1 MSRLCTNDVSVID
14 TDGVDHYPRAMT
26 ELALPAGSLQ
36 AALVAFSEGADA
48 VYLGMKNFSARKG
61 ATNFTFEDLA
71 KLRRVALEQDKR
83 IYVTV
88 NTLVDDGQWEDL
100 SRLLFQI
107 DFIGCD
113 GVIVQDLG
121 LVNFIRQQFPNLK
134 LHGSTQLAVHTIE
147 GVKELERLGFE
158 RVVLARELTTEE
170 IRRIRTACPDI
181 QLKVFI
187 HGALCY
193 SFSGLCTASEQLCG
207 RSANCGACA
216 QICRNYFTVSS
227 DPSVPASL
235 SPLGRGSKEGWFF
248 SMSDLKAGPVAK
260 ELEEMGIESLK
271 IEGRM
276 KSPAYTALASRYYRA
291 VLDGREGTD
300 ELDEALSVV
309 FSRRQTGGWLSSYG
323 RDKQDFTVR
332 KTPTLGSASFPGHRG
347 VKAATVLLVRQGKAI
362 VTLERDLSLRDGLMF
377 FTKGTKEP
385 VETVKFGISL
395 LLDQNRR
402 SITKAYAGETVEIPL
417 PSGPLPHA
425 GEFLFLIS
433 RHDQNPALLNENLPT
448 SKHPLDLV
456 ITLTG
461 EEVILRSGEEQ
472 ASFAL
477 SVSKAKKEQDVTE
490 NLRSIFSQSDTSYY
504 TLGELT
510 VENQTSLPL
519 DELFLPLS
527 ALKSIRR
534 SWYEQLDKGLAR
546 KLGEQS
552 ARRESVGKL
561 PLEGLPARNLLATK
575 EGLPYLDLKLLLS
588 KLEQG
593 SSAKELLF
601 ASEALLYL
609 PLSPVMFDEEAFFA
623 QLEMIIA
630 HLERQEVLGLVRFG
644 LNNLGQVEFFRNRG
658 LACFFDIYLYLANH
672 QAAQLALS
680 LGLNLVG
687 GYLWMERRSGDF
699 ASWPFEP
706 TVVADGFHPPLFI
719 SRSCFRH
726 DSLLL
731 SCEGC
736 PHRGSWYVKGDKN
749 RYHVI
754 VEDCVTTVVNA

>member
-1 MSRLCTNDVSVID
+1 
-14 TDGVDHYPRAMT
+14 MT

-71 KLRRVALEQDKR
+71 KLRRVALEQEKR

-88 NTLVDDGQWEDL
+88 NTLVDDDQWDDL
-100 SRLLFQI
+100 SRLLHQI

-121 LVNFIRQQFPNLK
+121 LVNLIKQQFPNLK

-170 IRRIRTACPDI
+170 IRRIRNACPDV

-227 DPSVPASL
+227 DPAVPASL

-248 SMSDLKAGPVAK
+248 SMCDLKAGNVAK

-271 IEGRM
+271 VEGRM

-291 VLDGREGTD
+291 ILDGQEGTE
-300 ELDEALSVV
+300 ELEEALSVV
-309 FSRRQTGGWLSSYG
+309 FSRRQSGGWLSSYG

-332 KTPTLGSASFPGHRG
+332 KAPTLGSTSFPGHRG
-347 VKAATVLLVRQGKAI
+347 VKAATVLLVRQGRAI
-362 VTLERDLSLRDGLMF
+362 VTLDRDVSLRDGLMF

-385 VETVKFGISL
+385 VETVKFGISSL
-395 LLDQNRR
+395 FDQNHR
-402 SITKAYAGETVEIPL
+402 SITKAYASETVEIPL

-456 ITLTG
+456 ISLSDDAIT
-461 EEVILRSGEEQ
+461 LRSKEEQ
-472 ASFAL
+472 ASFPI
-477 SVSKAKKEQDVTE
+477 SISKAKKLQNVTE

-504 TLGELT
+504 TLGDLT
-510 VENQTSLPL
+510 VENHTSFPL

-527 ALKSIRR
+527 VLKSIRR

-546 KLGEQS
+546 LLGEQS
-552 ARRESVGKL
+552 AERKPVEKL
-561 PLEGLPARNLLATK
+561 QKEILPARSLMVTK
-575 EGLPYLDLKLLLS
+575 DGLPYLDLKLLCS
-588 KLEQG
+588 RFEQG
-593 SSAKELLF
+593 EQASELLF
-601 ASEALLYL
+601 AHEALFYL
-609 PLSPVMFDEEAFFA
+609 PLSPVMFDEEAFFTH
-623 QLEMIIA
+623 LETIIA
-630 HLERQEVLGLVRFG
+630 HLERQGVLGSVRFG
-644 LNNLGQVEFFRNRG
+644 LNNLGQISFFRKRG
-658 LACFFDIYLYLANH
+658 LSCFFDIYLYLANH
-672 QAAQLALS
+672 QAAQLALT

-699 ASWPFEP
+699 SSWPFEP
-706 TVVADGFHPPLFI
+706 TVVSEEFTPPLFI

-749 RYHVI
+749 RYRVI
-754 VEDCVTTVVNA
+754 VEDCITTVVNA

>member
-1 MSRLCTNDVSVID
+1 
-14 TDGVDHYPRAMT
+14 MT

-71 KLRRVALEQDKR
+71 KLRRVALEQEKR

-88 NTLVDDGQWEDL
+88 NTLVDDDQWDDL
-100 SRLLFQI
+100 SRLLHQI

-121 LVNFIRQQFPNLK
+121 LVNLIKQQFPNLK

-170 IRRIRTACPDI
+170 IRRIRNACPDV

-193 SFSGLCTASEQLCG
+193 SFSGLCTASGQLCG

-216 QICRNYFTVSS
+216 RICRNYFTVSS
-227 DPSVPASL
+227 DPAVPASL

-248 SMSDLKAGPVAK
+248 SMCDLKAGNVAK

-271 IEGRM
+271 VEGRM

-291 VLDGREGTD
+291 ILDGQEGTE
-300 ELDEALSVV
+300 ELEEALSVV
-309 FSRRQTGGWLSSYG
+309 FSRRQSGGWLSSYG

-332 KTPTLGSASFPGHRG
+332 KAPTLGSTSFPGHRG
-347 VKAATVLLVRQGKAI
+347 VKAATVLLVRQGRAI
-362 VTLERDLSLRDGLMF
+362 VTLDRDVSLRDGLMF

-385 VETVKFGISL
+385 VETVKFGISSL
-395 LLDQNRR
+395 FDQNHR
-402 SITKAYAGETVEIPL
+402 SITKAYASETVEIPL

-456 ITLTG
+456 ISLSDDAIT
-461 EEVILRSGEEQ
+461 LRSKEEQ
-472 ASFAL
+472 ASFPI
-477 SVSKAKKEQDVTE
+477 SISKAKKLQNVTE

-504 TLGELT
+504 TLGDLT
-510 VENQTSLPL
+510 VENHTSFPL

-527 ALKSIRR
+527 VLKSIRR

-546 KLGEQS
+546 LLGEQS
-552 ARRESVGKL
+552 AERKPVEKL
-561 PLEGLPARNLLATK
+561 QKEILPARSLMVTK
-575 EGLPYLDLKLLLS
+575 DGLPYLDLKLLCS
-588 KLEQG
+588 RFEQG
-593 SSAKELLF
+593 EQASELLF
-601 ASEALLYL
+601 AHEALFYL
-609 PLSPVMFDEEAFFA
+609 PLSPVMFDEEAFFTH
-623 QLEMIIA
+623 LETIIA
-630 HLERQEVLGLVRFG
+630 HLERQGVLGSVRFG
-644 LNNLGQVEFFRNRG
+644 LNNLGQISFFRKRG
-658 LACFFDIYLYLANH
+658 LSCFFDIYLYLANH
-672 QAAQLALS
+672 QAAQLALT

-699 ASWPFEP
+699 SSWPFEP
-706 TVVADGFHPPLFI
+706 TVVSEEFTPPLFI

-749 RYHVI
+749 RYRVI
-754 VEDCVTTVVNA
+754 VEDCITTVVNA

>member
-1 MSRLCTNDVSVID
+1 
-14 TDGVDHYPRAMT
+14 MT

-71 KLRRVALEQDKR
+71 KLRRVALEQEKR

-88 NTLVDDGQWEDL
+88 NTLVDDDQWDDL
-100 SRLLFQI
+100 SRLLHQI

-121 LVNFIRQQFPNLK
+121 LVNLIKQQFPNLK

-170 IRRIRTACPDI
+170 IRRIRNACPDV

-227 DPSVPASL
+227 DPAVPASL

-248 SMSDLKAGPVAK
+248 SMCDLKAGNVAK

-271 IEGRM
+271 VEGRM

-291 VLDGREGTD
+291 ILDAQEGTE
-300 ELDEALSVV
+300 ELEEALSVV
-309 FSRRQTGGWLSSYG
+309 FSRRQSGGWLSSYG

-332 KTPTLGSASFPGHRG
+332 KAPTLGSTSFPGHRG
-347 VKAATVLLVRQGKAI
+347 VKAATVLLVRQGRAI
-362 VTLERDLSLRDGLMF
+362 VTLDRDVSLRDGLMF

-385 VETVKFGISL
+385 VETVKFGISSL
-395 LLDQNRR
+395 FDQNHR
-402 SITKAYAGETVEIPL
+402 SITKAYASETVEIPL

-448 SKHPLDLV
+448 SKHPLDLMISLSDDA
-456 ITLTG
+456 ITL
-461 EEVILRSGEEQ
+461 RSKEEQ
-472 ASFAL
+472 ASFPI
-477 SVSKAKKEQDVTE
+477 SISKAKKLQNVTE

-504 TLGELT
+504 TLGDLT
-510 VENQTSLPL
+510 VENHTSFPL

-527 ALKSIRR
+527 VLKSIRR

-546 KLGEQS
+546 LLGEQS
-552 ARRESVGKL
+552 AERKPVEKL
-561 PLEGLPARNLLATK
+561 QKEILPARSLMVTK
-575 EGLPYLDLKLLLS
+575 DGLPYLDLKLLCS
-588 KLEQG
+588 RFEQG
-593 SSAKELLF
+593 EQASELLF
-601 ASEALLYL
+601 AHEALFYL
-609 PLSPVMFDEEAFFA
+609 PLSPVMFDEEAFFTH
-623 QLEMIIA
+623 LETIIA
-630 HLERQEVLGLVRFG
+630 HLERQGVLGSVRFG
-644 LNNLGQVEFFRNRG
+644 LNNLGQISFFRKRG
-658 LACFFDIYLYLANH
+658 LSCFFDIYLYLANH
-672 QAAQLALS
+672 QAAQLALT

-699 ASWPFEP
+699 SSWPFEP
-706 TVVADGFHPPLFI
+706 TVVSEEFTPPLFI

-749 RYHVI
+749 RYRVI
-754 VEDCVTTVVNA
+754 VEDCITTVVNA

>member
-1 MSRLCTNDVSVID
+1 
-14 TDGVDHYPRAMT
+14 MT

-71 KLRRVALEQDKR
+71 KLRRVALEQEKR

-88 NTLVDDGQWEDL
+88 NTLVDDDQWDDL
-100 SRLLFQI
+100 SRLLHQI

-121 LVNFIRQQFPNLK
+121 LVNLIKQQFPNLK

-170 IRRIRTACPDI
+170 IRRIRNACPDV

-227 DPSVPASL
+227 DPAVPASL

-248 SMSDLKAGPVAK
+248 SMSDLKAGNVAK

-271 IEGRM
+271 VEGRM

-291 VLDGREGTD
+291 ILDAQEGTE
-300 ELDEALSVV
+300 ELEEALSVV
-309 FSRRQTGGWLSSYG
+309 FSRRQSGGWLSSYG

-332 KTPTLGSASFPGHRG
+332 KAPTLGSTSFPGHRG
-347 VKAATVLLVRQGKAI
+347 VKAATVLLVRQGRAI
-362 VTLERDLSLRDGLMF
+362 VTLDRDVSLRDGLMF

-385 VETVKFGISL
+385 VETVKFGISSL
-395 LLDQNRR
+395 FDQNHR
-402 SITKAYAGETVEIPL
+402 SITKAYASETVEIPL

-456 ITLTG
+456 ISLSDDAITL
-461 EEVILRSGEEQ
+461 RFKEEQ
-472 ASFAL
+472 ASFPI
-477 SVSKAKKEQDVTE
+477 SISKAKKLQNVTE

-504 TLGELT
+504 TLGDLT
-510 VENQTSLPL
+510 VENHTSFPL

-527 ALKSIRR
+527 VLKSIRR

-546 KLGEQS
+546 LLGEQS
-552 ARRESVGKL
+552 AERKPVEKL
-561 PLEGLPARNLLATK
+561 QKEILPARSLMVTK
-575 EGLPYLDLKLLLS
+575 DGLPYLDLKLLCS
-588 KLEQG
+588 RFEQG
-593 SSAKELLF
+593 EQASELLF
-601 ASEALLYL
+601 AHEALFYL
-609 PLSPVMFDEEAFFA
+609 PLSPVMFDEEAFFTH
-623 QLEMIIA
+623 LETIIA
-630 HLERQEVLGLVRFG
+630 HLERQGVLGSVRFG
-644 LNNLGQVEFFRNRG
+644 LNNLGQISFFRKRG
-658 LACFFDIYLYLANH
+658 LSCFFDIYLYLANH
-672 QAAQLALS
+672 QAAQLALT

-699 ASWPFEP
+699 SSWPFEP
-706 TVVADGFHPPLFI
+706 TVVSEEFTPPLFI

-749 RYHVI
+749 RYRVI
-754 VEDCVTTVVNA
+754 VEDCITTVVNA

>member
-1 MSRLCTNDVSVID
+1 MLCTNVVSVID
-14 TDGVDHYPRAMT
+14 TEGVDHYPRAMT

-71 KLRRVALEQDKR
+71 KLRRVAMEQNKR

-88 NTLVDDGQWEDL
+88 NTLVSDDQWEDL
-100 SRLLFQI
+100 SRLLHQI

-121 LVNFIRQQFPNLK
+121 LVNLIRQQFPNLK

-158 RVVLARELTTEE
+158 RVVLARELTIEE

-207 RSANCGACA
+207 RSANCGSCA

-227 DPSVPASL
+227 DPSVPAAL

-248 SMSDLKAGPVAK
+248 SMSDLKAGVVAK

-271 IEGRM
+271 VEGRM

-291 VLDGREGTD
+291 ILEGREEHE

-309 FSRRQTGGWLSSYG
+309 FSRRQTGGWLASYG
-323 RDKQDFTVR
+323 REKQDFTVR
-332 KTPTLGSASFPGHRG
+332 KTPTLGSTSYPGHRG
-347 VKAATVLLVRQGKAI
+347 VKAGTVLLVRQGRAI
-362 VTLERDLSLRDGLMF
+362 VNLERDVSLRDGLMF
-377 FTKGTKEP
+377 FTKDTSEP
-385 VETVKFGISL
+385 VGTVKFGISSL
-395 LLDQNRR
+395 FDEAHR
-402 SITKAYAGETVEIPL
+402 SVTHAYASQTVEIPL
-417 PSGPLPHA
+417 PSGALPHA
-425 GEFLFLIS
+425 GEFLFLVS
-433 RHDQNPALLNENLPT
+433 RHDQNPALLNETLPT
-448 SKHPLDLV
+448 SKHPLPME
-456 ITLTG
+456 ITLTD
-461 EEVILRSGEEQ
+461 ESISISAHDEHATFPLV
-472 ASFAL
+472 
-477 SVSKAKKEQDVTE
+477 VSKAKKTQDVME
-490 NLRSIFSQSDTSYY
+490 NLRSIFSQSDTSYF

-510 VENQTSLPL
+510 VQNHTSLPL
-519 DELFLPLS
+519 EEIFLPLS
-527 ALKSIRR
+527 VLKAIRR
-534 SWYEQLDKGLAR
+534 SWYEQLDKSLAR
-546 KLGEQS
+546 ALGENNLQT
-552 ARRESVGKL
+552 EMVEKL
-561 PLEGLPARNLLATK
+561 ILEGLPARKLLTTK

-588 KLEQG
+588 NLKQG
-593 SSAKELLF
+593 LPAKELLF
-601 ASEALLYL
+601 ASESQLYL
-609 PLSPVMFDEEAFFA
+609 PLSPVMFDEQAFFA
-623 QLEMIIA
+623 QLEAIIA
-630 HLERQEVLGLVRFG
+630 HLEAQGVLGSVRFG

-687 GYLWMERRSGDF
+687 GYLWMERREGNF

-706 TVVADGFHPPLFI
+706 TIVEEAFHPPLFI

-731 SCEGC
+731 SCEDC

-754 VEDCVTTVVNA
+754 VEDCITTVVHA